1 MPGPDP
7 STNTSNAV
15 QNRSMMKFEISH
27 RLINR
32 NLPISRI
39 KLNRPSPLPR
49 FHLLSRTFSREIR
62 KLLGFGC
69 PRNERSQGNTYM
81 KSVSYI
87 EGTRVT
93 SLLDSC
99 WKRIVAMARHR
110 RLSVS
115 SEIQA
120 GRPTSVEYYFFSLSL
135 SFFTTEFSDI
145 HGCVVG
151 CVSSGR
157 GTTRLVFR
165 LAIEPS
171 NFRRENGVDVIG
183 RELAD

>member
-15 QNRSMMKFEISH
+15 QNRSMMEFEISH

-32 NLPISRI
+32 DLSISRI
-39 KLNRPSPLPR
+39 KLNRLSPLPR

-93 SLLDSC
+93 SLLDSR

-115 SEIQA
+115 FEIQA

-135 SFFTTEFSDI
+135 SLFSPQNFRI
-145 HGCVVG
+145 YTVALLV
-151 CVSSGR
+151 
-157 GTTRLVFR
+157 VFR
-165 LAIEPS
+165 AVEEQHGWFSGWRS
-171 NFRRENGVDVIG
+171 NRRIFDG
-183 RELAD
+183 RTVST

>member
-15 QNRSMMKFEISH
+15 QNRSMMEFEISH

-32 NLPISRI
+32 DLSISRI

-93 SLLDSC
+93 SLLDSR

-115 SEIQA
+115 FEIQA

-135 SFFTTEFSDI
+135 SLFFHHRIFGYTRLRCWLCFERSRNNTAGFPAGDRTVEFST
-145 HGCVVG
+145 GERC
-151 CVSSGR
+151 
-157 GTTRLVFR
+157 
-165 LAIEPS
+165 
-171 NFRRENGVDVIG
+171 RRNW
-183 RELAD
+183 